1 MKRIVIVIVLVVVFA
16 LVSNPGFEKHQSKIN
31 EKFAQ
36 ENPIAGSLG
45 GGRLYS
51 GLVKYKDF
59 YVFSYTSRNQ
69 EVVSVGFFSLVLVI
83 KDIDVMK

>member
-1 MKRIVIVIVLVVVFA
+1 MKRIAIVIVLVLIFA
-16 LVSNPGFEKHQSKIN
+16 LVSNPEFEKHQSKIN

-36 ENPIAGSLG
+36 ENPIASSLG

-51 GLVKYKDF
+51 ELVKYKDF

-69 EVVSVGFFSLVLVI
+69 EVVSIGIFSLVLVI